1 MSGKKKSKAKEVVQ
15 VEEPKEEVRIE
26 EQVEVEQVFEDPKD
40 KIIHEL
46 QERIKHSETAIKKYE
61 ETFNEHYYIIQRF
74 KKDLELAVYKRH
86 VVEEELSNLYVLLE
100 SNEQERVVLN
110 GRITDLTDQY
120 IKTLKSLSLFQPS
133 N

>member
-1 MSGKKKSKAKEVVQ
+1 MSGKKKKAKEVVQ
-15 VEEPKEEVRIE
+15 VEEPKEELIE
-26 EQVEVEQVFEDPKD
+26 KQIEIEQVYEDPKD
-40 KIIHEL
+40 KLINEL

-100 SNEQERVVLN
+100 SNEQERMVLN

-120 IKTLKSLSLFQPS
+120 IKTLKSLSFQPS
-133 N
+133 S

>member
-1 MSGKKKSKAKEVVQ
+1 MNSKKKSKVKEVVQ
-15 VEEPKEEVRIE
+15 VEEPKEEIIIE
-26 EQVEVEQVFEDPKD
+26 EQVEIEQLYEDPKD
-40 KIIHEL
+40 KLINQL
-46 QERIKHSETAIKKYE
+46 QERINQNETSIKKYE

-110 GRITDLTDQY
+110 GRIADLTDQY
-120 IKTLKSLSLFQPS
+120 IKTLKSLSFQPS